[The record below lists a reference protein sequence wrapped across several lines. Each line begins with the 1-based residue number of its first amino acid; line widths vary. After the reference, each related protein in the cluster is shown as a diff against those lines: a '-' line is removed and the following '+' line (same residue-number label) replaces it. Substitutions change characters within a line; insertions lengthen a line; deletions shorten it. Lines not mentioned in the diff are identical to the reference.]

1 MDDDSSRVPMIYD
14 TLARAEAMAGELTA
28 LRRQLHAAPELSYHE
43 EATRAILRD
52 RLRSSRFT
60 CRDVAGTGLLARFS
74 TPGPAGRP
82 VVALRAE
89 LDALPIT
96 EAGEAPYR
104 SRNDGV
110 MHACGHDAHMTMVMG
125 AGELLLAEI
134 NSLPGDVVLLFQP
147 AEEVPPGGARRV
159 LEEGVL
165 QAEGVS
171 AIFGMHVDPRY
182 PAGKILLKRG
192 PLMAASDRFRVV
204 VDGKGGHAGYPHL
217 AIDPIVTAAQ
227 IILGLQTL
235 VARRLEPTEPGVLSI
250 GRIEGG
256 TADNIIPA
264 QVTFSGTL
272 RSHSA
277 ETRESLPRWIRE
289 VAEGIAAA
297 NGASATVEYQ
307 PGHPGLSNDP
317 ALIDW
322 VAGALQPVL
331 DADALLYLPKPIM
344 GGEDFA
350 HYLEVMTGAFLRIG
364 VRNEARGIIHP
375 LHSPRFDLDESALPV
390 GAAALA
396 TVARAWLTR
405 EAGSR

>member
-1 MDDDSSRVPMIYD
+1 MSGNVM
-14 TLARAEAMAGELTA
+14 ARAAAMAGELVA

-43 EATRAILRD
+43 EATRALLRA
-52 RLRSSRFT
+52 RLEAEGFA
-60 CRDVAGTGLLARFS
+60 CREVAGTGLVARLPS
-74 TPGPAGRP
+74 RGGKERP

-96 EAGEAPYR
+96 EAGDAPWR

-110 MHACGHDAHMTMVMG
+110 MHACGHDAHMTMVTG
-125 AGELLLAEI
+125 AGELLLAEADH
-134 NSLPGDVVLLFQP
+134 LPGDVVLLFQP

-159 LEEGVL
+159 LEERVL
-165 QAEGVS
+165 EAEGVG

-182 PAGKILLKRG
+182 PAGKVLLKRG
-192 PLMAASDRFRVV
+192 PLMAASDRFRIV

-217 AIDPIVTAAQ
+217 AIDPIVITAQ
-227 IILGLQTL
+227 IILALQTI

-272 RSHSA
+272 RSHST

-297 NGASATVEYQ
+297 NGARATLDYQ
-307 PGHPGLSNDP
+307 PGHPGLRNDP
-317 ALIDW
+317 ETIDW
-322 VAGALQPVL
+322 VAGVLTPVIG
-331 DADALLYLPKPIM
+331 ADAVVDLPKPIM

-350 HYLEVMTGAFLRIG
+350 HYLEAMPGAFLRIG
-364 VRNEARGIIHP
+364 VRDESRGIVHP
-375 LHSPRFDLDESALPV
+375 LHSPRFDLDEAALPV
-390 GAAALA
+390 GAAVLA
-396 TVARAWLTR
+396 TVAREWLTR
-405 EAGSR
+405 AAGSR

>member
-1 MDDDSSRVPMIYD
+1 ML
-14 TLARAEAMAGELTA
+14 TRAGAMAAELVA
-28 LRRQLHAAPELSYHE
+28 LRRRLHAAPELSYHE
-43 EATRAILRD
+43 EGTRAVLRA
-52 RLRSSRFT
+52 RLEAKGFA
-60 CRDVAGTGLLARFS
+60 CRDVAGTGLVARLS
-74 TPGPAGRP
+74 AAGGAGRP

-96 EAGEAPYR
+96 EAGDAPYR

-110 MHACGHDAHMTMVMG
+110 MHACGHDAHMTMVTG
-125 AGELLLAEI
+125 AGELLRAEADR
-134 NSLPGDVVLLFQP
+134 LPGDVVLLFQP

-165 QAEGVS
+165 EAEGVG

-182 PAGKILLKRG
+182 PAGKVLLKRG

-204 VDGKGGHAGYPHL
+204 VDGRGGHAGYPHL
-217 AIDPIVTAAQ
+217 AIDPVVIAAQ
-227 IILGLQTL
+227 VILALQTI

-264 QVTFSGTL
+264 RVTFSGTL
-272 RSHSA
+272 RSHSS
-277 ETRESLPRWIRE
+277 ETRENLPRWIRE

-297 NGASATVEYQ
+297 NGARAVVEYQ

-317 ALIDW
+317 AMIDW
-322 VAGALQPVL
+322 VAGVVTPVVG
-331 DADALLYLPKPIM
+331 ADDVVDLPKPIM

-350 HYLEVMTGAFLRIG
+350 HYLDVMAGAFLRLG
-364 VRNEARGIIHP
+364 VRDESRGIIHP

-390 GAAALA
+390 GAAVLA

-405 EAGSR
+405 AAGPR